1 MTTIVADCHQAPSD
15 AFPEW
20 EVDVVLSLRGV
31 SRIVT
36 FQETACGETS
46 ELINCYKKVIL
57 RMGEM
62 LEDLLPEYMNDE
74 VLGTALDSTNVYT
87 VTS

>member
-1 MTTIVADCHQAPSD
+1 MTTIIADCHQAPSD

-20 EVDVVLSLRGV
+20 TVDVVLSNVRP
-31 SRIVT
+31 IVT

-46 ELINCYKKVIL
+46 ELINCYKQVIL

-62 LEDLLPEYMNDE
+62 LEELLPEYIRDE
-74 VLGTALDSTNVYT
+74 VRGTALDSDKVYV